1 MLSRPTTEQIL
12 HDCRA
17 ELLDK
22 IAPAVAP
29 GAAQIAIDML
39 DNVLRNCAMRAAHEI
54 AWMREEGG
62 AMVAF
67 AMRVAA
73 SSSTTP
79 EVSDALRTYD
89 AADTESLHLDD
100 VVHAYGLAGACFG
113 AALDAAMAS
122 GDEVLTRDARALLE
136 ERLAHENEIM
146 GEWAMV
152 GRA

>member
-12 HDCRA
+12 RDCRA

-29 GAAQIAIDML
+29 GAASIAIEML
-39 DNVLRNCAMRAAHEI
+39 DNVLRNCAVRAAHEI
-54 AWMREEGG
+54 AWMREESD
-62 AMVAF
+62 AIVDF
-67 AMRVAA
+67 TRRVAA
-73 SSSTTP
+73 STSASP
-79 EVSDALRTYD
+79 AVADALRAFG
-89 AADTESLHLDD
+89 AADTASLHLAD
-100 VVHAYGLAGACFG
+100 VVIAYGLAGACFG

-122 GDEVLTRDARALLE
+122 GDAGLTAEARTLLE
-136 ERLAHENEIM
+136 ERLAHENAIK